1 VDPEKVL
8 PERAARPPASNRSGS
23 LHGLV
28 MQHQELLGLEDERGI
43 GTALVVEELD
53 IEHVRG

>member
-1 VDPEKVL
+1 M
-8 PERAARPPASNRSGS
+8 RTARRPASSRSGG

-28 MQHQELLGLEDERGI
+28 MQHQELLGLEGKRGI

-53 IEHVRG
+53 LEHVRG